1 MTALLS
7 LLLLSQPV
15 VATEAQGRDL
25 DSRYFLF
32 SGDGVAEG
40 EGRFAFELDAVVAV
54 AGSSGGALPALG
66 FRYARG
72 LTGSLDLRL
81 SLVTLGV
88 YNDVDLGVG
97 YALVRT
103 PGFGLGLR
111 AGLTSVFIVGTEGG
125 GGVFAA
131 TPGLV
136 ATLRGSVVAFSV
148 GADVPMF
155 FNGFVVTPS
164 ESAAGTGFAAS
175 VRPNVAL
182 ELGGESAAFYIRA
195 DATIFFVSDVALLG
209 HVALGVHF

>member
-7 LLLLSQPV
+7 LLLLSQPLA
-15 VATEAQGRDL
+15 ATEAQGA

-32 SGDGVAEG
+32 SADGVAEG
-40 EGRFAFELDAVVAV
+40 EGRFALELDAVVAV

-72 LTGSLDLRL
+72 LTGPLDLRL

-88 YNDVDLGVG
+88 YNDVDLGLG

-103 PGFGLGLR
+103 PNFGLGLR
-111 AGLTSVFIVGTEGG
+111 AGLTSVLIVGSEGG

-136 ATLRGSVVAFSV
+136 ATLRGSAVAFTV

-164 ESAAGTGFAAS
+164 ESAAGSGFVAA

-182 ELGGESAAFYIRA
+182 ELGGEGVAFYIRG
-195 DATIFFVSDVALLG
+195 DATIFFVDDLALLG
-209 HVALGVHF
+209 HVALGAHF